1 MSTTQ
6 IIWTVVI
13 AVAAYF
19 IGGLS
24 PALLISRTVAGKDIR
39 EIGSGNAGA
48 TNVMRSM
55 GVRYGILT
63 FGLDVLKGV
72 VPTLVA
78 LLCIDRHTAYAP
90 SFPYAPYAAYLA
102 GFMVI
107 VGHTFPLLLGFRGG
121 KGVATSAGM
130 FFVLQPLVTA
140 VLLLLALG
148 IMFATAYVS
157 LGSVVSFAL
166 MPFTGFLIPAV
177 GWHFGVF
184 SLFVAVLVLWKHR
197 ENIERLIKG
206 TENRIDPKK
215 LKK

>member
-1 MSTTQ
+1 MNNSQ

-24 PALLISRTVAGKDIR
+24 PAMLISRTVTGRDIR
-39 EIGSGNAGA
+39 ETGSGNAGA
-48 TNVMRSM
+48 TNVMRSI
-55 GVRYGILT
+55 GVRAGLLT

-72 VPTLVA
+72 APTLAAMLIVDQHA
-78 LLCIDRHTAYAP
+78 AYA
-90 SFPYAPYAAYLA
+90 SYASYAAYLA
-102 GFMVI
+102 GIMVI
-107 VGHTFPLLLGFRGG
+107 LGHTFPVFLGFRGG
-121 KGVATSAGM
+121 KGVATAAGM

-148 IMFATAYVS
+148 LMFATAYVS

-166 MPFTGFLIPAV
+166 MPFAGFLIPAV
-177 GWHFGVF
+177 GWHFGVYA
-184 SLFVAVLVLWKHR
+184 LCVAVLVLWKHR
-197 ENIERLIKG
+197 ENIERLIRG

>member
-6 IIWTVVI
+6 IIWTVAI

-39 EIGSGNAGA
+39 DTGSGNAGA
-48 TNVMRSM
+48 TNVMRFL

-63 FGLDVLKGV
+63 FALDVVKGV
-72 VPTLVA
+72 APTLVA
-78 LLCIDRHTAYAP
+78 KLCIDQ
-90 SFPYAPYAAYLA
+90 FAPYAATASYAAYIA

-107 VGHTFPLLLGFRGG
+107 LGHTYPLMLGFRGG
-121 KGVATSAGM
+121 KGVATSLGM
-130 FFVLQPLVTA
+130 LFVIQPIATAALLV
-140 VLLLLALG
+140 LALG
-148 IMFATAYVS
+148 IMFITGLVS
-157 LGSVVSFAL
+157 LGSVVSTAL
-166 MPFTGFLIPAV
+166 IPVSGFLIPAI
-177 GWHFGVF
+177 GTPFGVF
-184 SLFVAVLVLWKHR
+184 GLFVAALVLWKHR

-215 LKK
+215 LKR

>member
-1 MSTTQ
+1 MNTTQ
-6 IIWTVVI
+6 IILTVVI

-24 PALLISRTVAGKDIR
+24 PALLISRTVTGKDIR
-39 EIGSGNAGA
+39 ETGSGNAGA
-48 TNVMRSM
+48 TNVMRSI
-55 GVRYGILT
+55 GVRYGLLT
-63 FGLDVLKGV
+63 FLLDVLKGV
-72 VPTLVA
+72 IPTLIA
-78 LLCIDRHTAYAP
+78 KLCIDQFAHYSTPNA
-90 SFPYAPYAAYLA
+90 SYAAYLA

-107 VGHTFPLLLGFRGG
+107 LGHTFPLLLGFRGG

-148 IMFATAYVS
+148 LMFATAYVS

-166 MPFTGFLIPAV
+166 MPFSGFLIPAV
-177 GWHFGVF
+177 GWPFGVF
-184 SLFVAVLVLWKHR
+184 SLFVATLVLWKHR